1 MLKKIFQKSA
11 LLVLVLGVNC
21 VVAEDLASPSQTR
34 ALISFSPPP
43 LITPMNSLS
52 HKLENQFDATNRSYH
67 SVTNTLDKA
76 FNPFHFSTGLYGNS
90 TYNALLGKFRASKV
104 YGALNV
110 HYTKANSYKDGNGD
124 KVNFGYKRTGANA
137 MFGFVPN
144 AYNELKFSFLLDK
157 ISDDKQPHYVMDAI
171 QTNRYIFRFDYR
183 LGEENLDN
191 TLNLAVLYRD
201 ISRQANNFDLR
212 TNSGARTK
220 MKVDRNILDINA
232 KYDVSWQKGHNEFGI
247 IYTHDTHLAKRFMKP
262 ANAADFTHN
271 GYRFANVLVNQIS
284 LYESLKFDFNE
295 MNALNLGLHY
305 DYNIA
310 DIKDKDVIVAQS
322 GNQQITANNMWFMH
336 YGQRLGKN
344 IKKDALSAS
353 LKYELKPTSSQNY
366 SLNLQSIERIASN
379 DERFVSINPAAATT
393 APYAQQAQAHAQAWV
408 SNPFLEPERHNRV
421 KFEAKIKSESFKSY
435 MNSAYDENAFSLGGY
450 VMADFVDKFILYDR
464 FRSYE
469 NADAAQQALYRSH
482 IISRNV
488 DARIFSA
495 NANLEYNFLS
505 NFGAKLNVWY
515 SLGENDTDKRPL
527 YQIRPLETQLNLDYE
542 DYAFF
547 GKFNIGSALRAVA
560 KQTRRDDSVATGLGI
575 DREKAGFA
583 VLDIYA
589 GLSIYDK
596 IGLRFGVDNVLN
608 KAYSEYVSASHVEAI
623 APTAIVNAPGRTFYI
638 SIHGNF

>member
-1 MLKKIFQKSA
+1 M
-11 LLVLVLGVNC
+11 
-21 VVAEDLASPSQTR
+21 
-34 ALISFSPPP
+34 
-43 LITPMNSLS
+43 
-52 HKLENQFDATNRSYH
+52 
-67 SVTNTLDKA
+67 
-76 FNPFHFSTGLYGNS
+76 
-90 TYNALLGKFRASKV
+90 
-104 YGALNV
+104 
-110 HYTKANSYKDGNGD
+110 
-124 KVNFGYKRTGANA
+124 
-137 MFGFVPN
+137 
-144 AYNELKFSFLLDK
+144 
-157 ISDDKQPHYVMDAI
+157 
-171 QTNRYIFRFDYR
+171 
-183 LGEENLDN
+183 
-191 TLNLAVLYRD
+191 YRD

-212 TNSGARTK
+212 TNNGARTK

-262 ANAADFTHN
+262 ANAAEFTHN

-284 LYESLKFDFNE
+284 LYDSLKFDFNE

-322 GNQQITANNMWFMH
+322 GTQQITANNMWFMH

-379 DERFVSINPAAATT
+379 DERFVSINPPGNT
-393 APYAQQAQAHAQAWV
+393 AQAHAQAWV

-421 KFEAKIKSESFKSY
+421 KIEAKIKSQSFKSY
-435 MNSAYDENAFSLGGY
+435 MNSNYDENAFSLGGY

-469 NADAAQQALYRSH
+469 NADATQQALYRSH

-515 SLGENDTDKRPL
+515 SFGENDTDKRPL

-547 GKFNIGSALRAVA
+547 GKFNVGSALRAVA

-575 DREKAGFA
+575 DRDKAGFA